1 MLRALPASL
10 RLLRRFGPL
19 LLLAAGLAAVLASG
33 AWRHISFES
42 LSTHHHELAVYAAGH
57 PIRSLALFAA
67 ADIAI
72 TALWLPGSGVMT
84 VAAGF
89 LFGPWIGGLAALLAA
104 STGSTVFFLVAR
116 GAAGDLLARRFGPRV
131 AALEAR
137 IRGDAFAYLLSLRL
151 APVIPLPLTN
161 LAAALFEAPLRAF
174 LAATLIGMAP
184 ASFVFAGLGSALGRL
199 FDAGLKPGQDFFW
212 QPQVAI
218 PLGGLMLLAL
228 APAAW
233 GFLHRRRRAAA

>member
-1 MLRALPASL
+1 M
-10 RLLRRFGPL
+10 

-33 AWRHISFES
+33 VLRHISFES
-42 LSTHHHELAVYAAGH
+42 LSTHHHELTAFAASH
-57 PIRSLALFAA
+57 PARSLALFAA
-67 ADIAI
+67 VDIAI
-72 TALWLPGSGVMT
+72 TALWLPGSGGMT

-89 LFGPWIGGLAALLAA
+89 LFGPWLGGLTALLSA
-104 STGSTVFFLVAR
+104 SAGSTVFFLVAR

-137 IRGDAFAYLLSLRL
+137 IRDEAFPYLLALRL
-151 APVIPLPLTN
+151 APVVPLPLTN

-174 LAATLIGMAP
+174 LAATLLGMAP

-199 FDAGLKPGQDFFW
+199 FDAGHTPGSDFFW
-212 QPQVAI
+212 QPQVAL

-233 GFLHRRRRAAA
+233 GLLHRRRRASA